1 MIATLTPIGKANH
14 FPECDS
20 LYLPHSLTDYEQ
32 LMTYIFSCL
41 YYYITGIS
49 GNTVELAY
57 GTDHGTVNIII
68 QHPETVGRGPQLF
81 QTFSVHRCA
90 VAHVHLSDKHLLSGM
105 NLTG

>member
-1 MIATLTPIGKANH
+1 
-14 FPECDS
+14 
-20 LYLPHSLTDYEQ
+20 
-32 LMTYIFSCL
+32 MTYIFSCL

-105 NLTG
+105 NITG